1 MHRLIVDQASK
12 QREEDDGWGPSGPVR
27 HRLADLVAL
36 TGVPASSIHYYLAHG
51 ELPPP
56 ERRSSNV
63 FVYDDRHV
71 AALRAIRQRRE
82 HTEPPGRTRLID
94 AAIDAFG
101 RSGYRDVSVRS
112 LCARAG
118 VAKGTFY
125 RYFRDKDALFL
136 AAATE
141 VVDRTVAGFVADLGR
156 GDERRACFE
165 ARLQAS
171 LPLLFELG
179 RRALQDSGPGVHAA
193 VEVFVQMV
201 ERLGRA
207 ASPADDDPARAGGL
221 LVVTTLIDIFTRVVE
236 ANDASQPVTAPIQEG
251 DRSV

>member
-1 MHRLIVDQASK
+1 VGSVGQASK
-12 QREEDDGWGPSGPVR
+12 HQAAAAEWGPPGPVR
-27 HRLADLVAL
+27 HRLAGLVAL
-36 TGVPASSIHYYLAHG
+36 TGVPASSIHYYLGQG

-56 ERRSSNV
+56 ERRSGNV

-71 AALRAIRQRRE
+71 AALRAIRSRRE
-82 HTEPPGRTRLID
+82 HAEPPGRTRLID

-101 RSGYRDVSVRS
+101 RSGYQDVSVRS

-141 VVDRTVAGFVADLGR
+141 VVDRTVVGFVADVDG
-156 GDERRACFE
+156 GDERRPCFE
-165 ARLQAS
+165 ARLQES

-179 RRALQDSGPGVHAA
+179 RRALQDSGPGVRAA
-193 VEVFVQMV
+193 VEVFVRMV
-201 ERLGRA
+201 ERLGHA

-236 ANDASQPVTAPIQEG
+236 ANDASQPNA
-251 DRSV
+251 